1 MEDFTRSHP
10 KEQTISYQ
18 HLISKGQFL
27 LLISLL
33 RVYTILS
40 VSPKDLHITK
50 IRKDVKN
57 LKRSGGRVGRTKERG
72 GEMIYIPGTNV
83 RNPQK

>member
-1 MEDFTRSHP
+1 MEEDFTRSHP
-10 KEQTISYQ
+10 KEQAISYQ

-40 VSPKDLHITK
+40 VNPKDLHITR

-57 LKRSGGRVGRTKERG
+57 LKRSGGRVGRTRERG
-72 GEMIYIPGTNV
+72 E
-83 RNPQK
+83 R